1 MFRRNAT
8 ELPRSDRGERT
19 GVAHFVEAMRVAS
32 VLSFALVTFA
42 AGCVQREVRGAPA
55 VAAPVPR
62 AASPSQAR
70 PALRPSEQGPV
81 ASGTIEPA
89 KAVRASPPI
98 SAEVPPREP
107 PPFRAEL
114 LTRETDA
121 QRLSKRIANSSPAAC
136 RAELKRRKLPVSF
149 LGGNVSGVAV
159 PVRLTGELRGVMFRT
174 PGKKSVYGIVDC
186 RLVIVLDELAGLLA
200 EHGVKAVHVDNMY
213 RPRSRLPGRKKK
225 SQHAYGLAID
235 IYGFT
240 LADGSTL
247 VVERDFDG
255 KIGAVPCGPEA
266 DLAPNSSAPAVALR
280 NLTCAIA
287 RARLFNHLL
296 TPDYDAAHRNHLHAD
311 ISRGGNQYV
320 VR

>member
-1 MFRRNAT
+1 
-8 ELPRSDRGERT
+8 
-19 GVAHFVEAMRVAS
+19 
-32 VLSFALVTFA
+32 
-42 AGCVQREVRGAPA
+42 VQTEVRPAPA
-55 VAAPVPR
+55 VTPPFPR
-62 AASPSQAR
+62 VAAASEVQSVVPQGDESAAGSGVIQ
-70 PALRPSEQGPV
+70 PAAAAAGTSTPAAVV
-81 ASGTIEPA
+81 APPA
-89 KAVRASPPI
+89 
-98 SAEVPPREP
+98 EP
-107 PPFRAEL
+107 PPFRAAL
-114 LTRETDA
+114 DKRETD
-121 QRLSKRIANSSPAAC
+121 LMGVSKRIANFSPASC
-136 RAELKRRKLPVSF
+136 RAELKRRKLPVAF
-149 LGGNVSGVAV
+149 LGGNVRGVAV
-159 PVRLTGELRGVMFRT
+159 PVRLTGELRGVTFKT

-186 RLVIVLDELAGLLA
+186 RLVVVLDELAGLLA
-200 EHGVKAVHVDNMY
+200 EHGVTAVHVDNMY

-240 LADGSTL
+240 LASGSTL

-255 KIGAVPCGPEA
+255 RIGALPCGPEA
-266 DLAPNSSAPAVALR
+266 DLAPNASAAAVSLR